1 MADTLFDLEDLDG
14 ATTSA
19 PPTAPT
25 ESPTEI
31 RIGPEAWDQALLPSG
46 NPRIV
51 VGGPGTGKTEFLVR
65 TVVRAARDDDVS
77 PERILVLGFSRR
89 GVDDFRSRLVATL
102 GTAAHR
108 VTMATSHSLAMRLVE
123 ANAPLLG
130 WDGPPRLLTG
140 TEQERLV
147 RGLIADEDPM
157 VWPVAFRSLLAS
169 EAMAAEVTD
178 FILRAREQM
187 VDPDAIARSGRA
199 DWRPLPGFLERYEH
213 ALRTSGRID
222 YGFLLTEA
230 LRLATID
237 PDAVG
242 SFDVVVADEY
252 QDTAPIQAALL
263 MACARNAEE
272 FVVGADP
279 YQSIY
284 SFRGANVENVFSFPD
299 DVRRVLGRPVE
310 RLILDTSFRVPSEI
324 LGAAVSVTARELPG
338 GAGRVASTRNGGTV
352 ACHTFGTV
360 GDEAEWIASDIERIH
375 LVDRIPLERIAVF
388 VRAHGPFVDDLAR
401 ALDRR
406 SIGHSHADDRLLDE
420 PIIRFLHDL
429 VRATSGGDVAEAAMR
444 RVLLGPFVGLG
455 HGALTT
461 LPEAPSEWPGWIR
474 TRTSHEHHPLAALIE
489 DTAWCHETDAPT
501 GLWRV
506 WSTLPVMAR
515 VAIDPESVRDRRAW
529 SSYAQ
534 AMVRAVERD
543 ATSTLADQLELADD
557 VDFEVDT
564 LFDVHDGGVAIATLH
579 RSKGTEFDVVY
590 IADAVEGSLPDL
602 RHRDSMLGVRHLNP
616 RLPTATGEYVTFRLD
631 EERRLAYTA
640 MTRSTSRV
648 VWSATVPTDRGGGTA
663 PSRFMRLVAPIT
675 DPAGQT
681 GPLTPRALLAH
692 LRREVADPRADP
704 VRRLAGITFLAG
716 RGAGIADPL
725 DRYGTRLRGPDVG
738 IVAKPIRLSPTQA
751 TSYAT
756 CPRKYAIERFLMTI
770 DQESPYLLLGKLVH
784 DVLEGTEGEALE
796 AGDERSNLGRA
807 VMWLDR
813 LWPESGFPDDNVGR
827 AWKQRAL
834 DTLSTLYELWPSSAR
849 PVALE
854 TTLEMDLEG
863 WAWVG
868 RADRI
873 ERSGDALRI
882 VDYKTSASALTK
894 DDAAGSLQLG
904 YYVLAAREATSLSN
918 HGVVTG
924 ATFWYP
930 AAPPTKTAIATRD
943 FDMTRIDDVR
953 AQLLDIAE
961 GIDAERLPATPNKD
975 CGRCAVSVVC
985 PAVHRGREA
994 FAP

>member
-1 MADTLFDLEDLDG
+1 MADTLFDVEDLDR
-14 ATTSA
+14 ATTPA
-19 PPTAPT
+19 RTTTPT
-25 ESPTEI
+25 EH
-31 RIGPEAWDQALLPSG
+31 RIGPQAWDQALLPSG
-46 NPRIV
+46 KPRIV

-65 TVVRAARDDDVS
+65 TVVRAGRDRDVA

-89 GVDDFRSRLVATL
+89 GVDDFRSRLVGQL
-102 GTAAHR
+102 GTTAHR

-123 ANAPLLG
+123 ANASLLG
-130 WDGPPRLLTG
+130 WDGPPRLLTSA
-140 TEQERLV
+140 EQERLV
-147 RGLIADEDPM
+147 RELLADEDPM
-157 VWPVAFRSLLAS
+157 AWPVGFRSFLSS

-187 VDPDAIARSGRA
+187 VDAESIARSGRA
-199 DWRPLPGFLERYEH
+199 DWRQLPKFLDTYEH

-222 YGFLLTEA
+222 YGFLLAEA

-237 PDAVG
+237 PDALAA
-242 SFDVVVADEY
+242 FDVVVADEY

-263 MACARNAEE
+263 MACATNATE

-284 SFRGANVENVFSFPD
+284 SFRGANVGNVFSFPD
-299 DVRRVLGRPVE
+299 DVQRVLGRQVE

-338 GAGRVASTRNGGTV
+338 GAGRVASTRSGGTV

-388 VRAHGPFVDDLAR
+388 VRTHGPFVEDLAR

-406 SIGHSHADDRLLDE
+406 SIEHSHADDRLLDE

-429 VRATSGGDVAEAAMR
+429 VRTSSGGDLAEAAMR
-444 RVLLGPFVGLG
+444 RVLLGPFVGLA
-455 HGALTT
+455 HGVVST
-461 LPEAPSEWPGWIR
+461 LPEVAGEWPEWIR
-474 TRTSHEHHPLAALIE
+474 TRTASDHHPLAALIE
-489 DTAWCHETDAPT
+489 DTAWCHEADAPS

-515 VAIDPESVRDRRAW
+515 IAVEPDSLRDRRAW
-529 SSYAQ
+529 SAYAQ

-543 ATSTLADQLELADD
+543 ATSTLAAQLELAGD

-564 LFDVHDGGVAIATLH
+564 LFDVHDGGVVIATLH

-602 RHRDSMLGVRHLNP
+602 RHRDSMLGVRHVNP
-616 RLPTATGEYVTFRLD
+616 HLPTATAEYVTFRLD

-648 VWSATVPTDRGGGTA
+648 VWTATVPTDRGAGTT

-675 DPAGQT
+675 DPAGPA

-692 LRREVADPRADP
+692 LRREVADPLADP
-704 VRRLAGITFLAG
+704 VRRLAGIAFLAG
-716 RGAGIADPL
+716 RGAEIVHPL
-725 DRYGTRLRGPDVG
+725 DRYGTRLRGGDDG
-738 IVAKPIRLSPTQA
+738 IVGKPIRLSPTQA
-751 TSYAT
+751 TDYAT
-756 CPRKYAIERFLMTI
+756 CPRKYAIEKYLLTV
-770 DQESPYLLLGKLVH
+770 DEESPYLLLGKLVH
-784 DVLEGTEGEALE
+784 AVLEETEREALK
-796 AGDERSNLGRA
+796 AGAERSTFA
-807 VMWLDR
+807 EAATWLDR
-813 LWPESGFPDDNVGR
+813 LWADSGFPDDNVGR

-834 DTLSTLYELWPSSAR
+834 SVVSTLYDLWPSSAR

-854 TTLEMDLEG
+854 TTLEMDLGG
-863 WAWVG
+863 WAWTG

-873 ERSGDALRI
+873 ERNGDALTI
-882 VDYKTSASALTK
+882 VDYKTSANAVTK
-894 DDAAGSLQLG
+894 DEASGSLQLG
-904 YYVLAAREATSLSN
+904 YYVLAAGVSDPISEM
-918 HGVVTG
+918 GVVTG
-924 ATFWYP
+924 ASFWYP
-930 AAPPTKTAIATRD
+930 AASPTKAAIATRD
-943 FDMTRIDDVR
+943 FDMARIDDVR
-953 AQLLDIAE
+953 TQLIEIAE
-961 GIDAERLPATPNKD
+961 AIDAERLPATPNKD
-975 CGRCAVSVVC
+975 CDRCAVSVVC

>member
-1 MADTLFDLEDLDG
+1 VADTLFDVEDLDG
-14 ATTSA
+14 AATSA
-19 PPTAPT
+19 PATNPQ
-25 ESPTEI
+25 EV
-31 RIGPEAWDQALLPSG
+31 RIGPQDWDQALLPTG
-46 NPRIV
+46 TPRIV

-65 TVVRAARDDDVS
+65 TVVRAARDDEVR

-123 ANAPLLG
+123 ANAQVLG
-130 WDGPPRLLTG
+130 WDGPPALLTG
-140 TEQERLV
+140 TEQERVV
-147 RGLIADEDPM
+147 RELIADEDPM
-157 VWPVAFRSLLAS
+157 VWPVAFRSFLSS
-169 EAMAAEVTD
+169 EAMVAEVTD

-187 VDPDAIARSGRA
+187 VDRDSIARSGRA

-230 LRLATID
+230 LRLETID
-237 PDAVG
+237 PDALA

-263 MACARNAEE
+263 MACARNAAE

-284 SFRGANVENVFSFPD
+284 SFRGANVENVFSFPN
-299 DVRRVLGRPVE
+299 DVRQVLGRPVE

-324 LGAAVSVTARELPG
+324 LAAAVAVTARELPG
-338 GAGRVASTRNGGTV
+338 GAGRVATTRNGGTV
-352 ACHTFGTV
+352 ACHTFGTL

-406 SIGHSHADDRLLDE
+406 SIDHSHADDRLLDE

-429 VRATSGGDVAEAAMR
+429 VRVTSGSDIAEAAMR

-455 HGALTT
+455 HGVVTT
-461 LPEAPSEWPGWIR
+461 LPESPSEWPGWIR
-474 TRTSHEHHPLAALIE
+474 ARTSHEHHPLAALIE
-489 DTAWCHETDAPT
+489 DTAWCHQVDAPT

-506 WSTLPVMAR
+506 WSTLPVMAK
-515 VAIDPESVRDRRAW
+515 VALDADAVRDRRAW

-534 AMVRAVERD
+534 AMMRAVERD

-564 LFDVHDGGVAIATLH
+564 LFDVHEGGVAIATLH

-590 IADAVEGSLPDL
+590 VADAVEGSLPDL

-616 RLPTATGEYVTFRLD
+616 HLPTATAEYVTFRLD

-648 VWSATVPTDRGGGTA
+648 VWSATVPTDRGGGTS

-675 DPAGQT
+675 DPAAPA

-692 LRREVADPRADP
+692 LRREVADPLADP
-704 VRRLAGITFLAG
+704 IRRLAGVTFLAG

-725 DRYGTRLRGPDVG
+725 DRYGTRLRGPDIGTVD
-738 IVAKPIRLSPTQA
+738 APIRLSPTQA
-751 TSYAT
+751 TSYAA
-756 CPRKYAIERFLMTI
+756 CPRKYAIERFLMTV
-770 DQESPYLLLGKLVH
+770 DQDSPYLLLGKLVH
-784 DVLEGTEGEALE
+784 DVLEGAEREALE
-796 AGDERSNLGRA
+796 AGVERSTYRQA
-807 VMWLDR
+807 ARWLEH
-813 LWPESGFPDDNVGR
+813 LFPESGFADDNVGR

-834 DTLSTLYELWPSSAR
+834 ATLSTLYELWPSSAR

-854 TTLEMDLEG
+854 TTLEMNLEG
-863 WAWVG
+863 WSWSG
-868 RADRI
+868 RADRV
-873 ERSGDALRI
+873 EQHGDALTI
-882 VDYKTSASALTK
+882 VDYKTSASAVTK

-904 YYVLAAREATSLSN
+904 YYVLAARESLADL
-918 HGVVTG
+918 GVVTG

-930 AAPPTKTAIATRD
+930 AAPPTKSAIATRD
-943 FDMTRIDDVR
+943 FDMARIDDVR
-953 AQLLDIAE
+953 AQLIDIAE
-961 GIDAERLPATPNKD
+961 AIDAERLPATPNKD

-985 PAVHRGREA
+985 PAVHQGREA